1 MKPKRILGI
10 ILIVVVLIFG
20 FQNMGTG
27 KINLLFWNLE
37 MPAIFLIF
45 IVFIIGFIS
54 GVFFKAFK

>member
-1 MKPKRILGI
+1 MKPKKIIGI
-10 ILIVVVLIFG
+10 ILIVIVFIFG
-20 FQNMGTG
+20 LQNMDVGT
-27 KINLLFWNLE
+27 INLLFWKLE